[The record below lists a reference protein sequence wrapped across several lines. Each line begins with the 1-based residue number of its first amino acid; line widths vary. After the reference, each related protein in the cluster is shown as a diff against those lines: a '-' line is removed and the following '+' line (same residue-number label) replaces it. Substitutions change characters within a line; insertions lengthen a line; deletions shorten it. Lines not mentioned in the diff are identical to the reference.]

1 MPPTDAL
8 IGGLI
13 RVAAAG
19 DPGVASDLFAALY
32 TELHGVAELQLRR
45 GGGEL
50 TLGITT
56 LLHEAYLN
64 IAGREGVHFASRE
77 QFLG

>member
-13 RVAAAG
+13 RVPAAG

-45 GGGEL
+45 G
-50 TLGITT
+50 
-56 LLHEAYLN
+56 
-64 IAGREGVHFASRE
+64 
-77 QFLG
+77 